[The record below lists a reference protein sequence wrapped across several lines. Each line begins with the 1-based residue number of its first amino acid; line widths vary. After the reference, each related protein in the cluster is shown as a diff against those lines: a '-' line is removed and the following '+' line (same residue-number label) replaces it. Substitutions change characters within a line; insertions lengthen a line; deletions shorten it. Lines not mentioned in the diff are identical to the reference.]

1 MLVMRTIENPAHPLS
16 KLVCSEKS
24 VWLDD
29 LALRVNPLR
38 LNGVQP
44 WTLLRKQTTHD
55 PHPKAALLD
64 ATVMLA
70 EPSPDLLR
78 DVPAR
83 VVPDEQQNLLSG
95 RFELFQAPLE
105 EPRRYG
111 THRPSVHEPQP
122 RLIELWK
129 VESLEGRVR
138 SRIRPSARGHLWE
151 PTAGRGEEETPPR
164 PRRSRWEAPPG
175 STSTRHRSRWPT
187 RDQPRRL

>member
-29 LALRVNPLR
+29 LALCVNPLR

-55 PHPKAALLD
+55 PHPKAALLG

-70 EPSPDLLR
+70 EPPPDLLR
-78 DVPAR
+78 DVPTR

-105 EPRRYG
+105 KPCRYG

-122 RLIELWK
+122 RLIELRK
-129 VESLEGRVR
+129 VTCVFSPIGPGLC
-138 SRIRPSARGHLWE
+138 RILYMDFR
-151 PTAGRGEEETPPR
+151 
-164 PRRSRWEAPPG
+164 
-175 STSTRHRSRWPT
+175 
-187 RDQPRRL
+187 